1 MVFDRFP
8 KVRIAFAEPMM
19 YKRNHHI
26 MNFAAALILAIFFL
40 TGATIAGFGVRTV
53 LQARES
59 AAWPSAQGII
69 RTSTVTSQRGSKGGT
84 TYKPEVTYT
93 YTVDGAEYTGNLIAY
108 GLKGSSASRS
118 FAQHYDSKYP
128 EGSAIPVAYDPARP
142 QTSVLEPGVSKRA
155 FIMVAFGAIFAV
167 NALMFGLIYWLFT
180 P

>member
-1 MVFDRFP
+1 
-8 KVRIAFAEPMM
+8 M

-26 MNFAAALILAIFFL
+26 MNFVAIFLGIFFL
-40 TGATIAGFGVRTV
+40 VGVTVAGFGVRTV

-69 RTSTVTSQRGSKGGT
+69 RTSTVTSQRGSKGGR

-93 YTVDGAEYTGNLIAY
+93 YTVDGTEYCGDLIAY

-118 FAQHYDSKYP
+118 FAQYYDNKYP
-128 EGSAIPVAYDPARP
+128 EGSTVPVAYDPARP

-155 FIMVAFGAIFAV
+155 FILVAFGAVFAL
-167 NALMFGLIYWLFT
+167 NGLLFGLIGWLFT